1 MLRILITNDDGIN
14 AIGLKILAKVAS
26 KYGDVF
32 VIAPKCEQS
41 AKSHSIHVRHPIEFK
56 KVEDIL
62 PGIDTYY
69 ADSTPAD
76 CVRIAYFYLEDNFDI
91 VLSGVNAGF
100 NLGEDI
106 TYSGTCAAATE
117 AAMLGRKAVA
127 LSTNFSDIDKIE
139 EDLEFTLDYV
149 FKYKLYDIYPLYNIN
164 IPLGSRSIRYVR
176 QGKTHYYSYY
186 RNDQGY
192 LSSIGRP
199 EATPDDIE
207 LSDVDLTYK
216 KNITIMPM
224 SFNRTNE
231 DMLKRL
237 VDRFEGNLDK

>member
-1 MLRILITNDDGIN
+1 MRILVTNDDGIN
-14 AIGLKILAKVAS
+14 AVGIKTLANLAS

-32 VIAPKCEQS
+32 VIAPKEEQS

-56 KVEDIL
+56 KVEDIG
-62 PGIDTYY
+62 PNIDTYY

-76 CVRIAYFYLEDNFDI
+76 CVRIAYFYLEDQFDL

-117 AAMLGRKAVA
+117 AAMLGRKGIA
-127 LSTNFSDIDKIE
+127 LSTNFDDIDKIE
-139 EDLEFTLDYV
+139 KDLEYVLEYV
-149 FKYKLYDIYPLYNIN
+149 FKNKIYELYPLYNIN
-164 IPLGSRSIRYVR
+164 IPLNSRSIRYVR

-186 RNDQGY
+186 KNDKGY

-216 KNITIMPM
+216 CNITIMPM
-224 SFNRTNE
+224 SFNRTCE
-231 DMLKRL
+231 EALKEL
-237 VDRFEGNLDK
+237 IIKFEAENDK